1 MREPDPAE
9 EVVIAFGFDD
19 QYAPHAAAAVASIA
33 ANAPGA
39 LLHFLIVHDGVPEAR
54 RRQFATAAPG
64 ARFTWLPVDEGHL
77 PDYVVRADTPHIG
90 RATLF
95 RLQLDCLAPASVR
108 RVLYLDSD
116 LVVLGDVRRI
126 WNADLDGAPIGAVA
140 DAAVVDP
147 RVVIDQFASA
157 YGLTH
162 NSMGYFNA
170 GALLMDLERIRSEG
184 GFRDAL
190 KFLIERNPRLADQD
204 ALNWMFWGRW
214 RKLDPMWNVQ
224 AASVVNVIQG
234 EAASDWNV
242 QARRP
247 AIVHFTGDNKP
258 WQANAYHPWAW
269 LYWRYLAR
277 TPFLSEVMR
286 DHRASV
292 AKLAR
297 AWLRYQRR
305 RPRAIEARHGA
316 L

>member
-39 LLHFLIVHDGVPEAR
+39 RLHFLIVHDGVPEAR
-54 RRQFATAAPG
+54 QREFATAAPD
-64 ARFTWLPVDEGHL
+64 ARFTWLQIDENLL
-77 PDYVVRADTPHIG
+77 PDYIVRADTPHIR

-126 WNADLDGAPIGAVA
+126 WSAELDGAPIGAVA
-140 DAAVVDP
+140 DAAVADP
-147 RVVIDQFASA
+147 RIVIDQFASA
-157 YGLTH
+157 FGLTH
-162 NSMGYFNA
+162 NALGYFNA

-204 ALNWMFWGRW
+204 ALNWLFWGRW

-224 AASVVNVIQG
+224 AASVVNVHQS
-234 EAASDWNV
+234 EAAN
-242 QARRP
+242 AHAGGP
-247 AIVHFTGDNKP
+247 ALVHFTGDNKP
-258 WQANAYHPWAW
+258 WQASAYHPWAW

-277 TPFLSEVMR
+277 TPFLLEVMR
-286 DHRASV
+286 DHHASL
-292 AKLAR
+292 AGLAR
-297 AWLRYQRR
+297 TWLRYQRR
-305 RPRAIEARHGA
+305 RPRAPEVRHGA